1 MGSAAPGAGVL
12 SAGPGGAPP
21 APPLSVGA
29 TLRQWWPLAGGWVLM
44 TAELSVFSAIVARMP
59 DPTVQLAAWGVAFAV
74 STLVQ
79 APSTSLL
86 PAATALARDRAS
98 FAALARYG
106 AGILAV
112 LLALHALVA
121 LTPLYDVLVRGVMGV
136 PEQVASAARV
146 ALAMMLP
153 WSVGTGARRFLQG
166 AMIRLGNPR
175 VVMTGA
181 TLRLG
186 LGAAIMLAGA
196 AGGWL
201 PGSQLAAV
209 AIIAAV
215 VAELAYNLLSF
226 LLVSRRRLPGSDPM
240 AEALTFARFFGF
252 YAPLVL
258 MTVLTMVVQTLVT
271 VVLGRMPRP
280 LESLAVW
287 PVLFSLLVILQG
299 PALAFTEVV
308 ISLLDRPGAARL
320 LGRVAM
326 ASSAALTLL
335 LVVVAATPLS
345 RAWFGGVAGLAG
357 PLVDLAV
364 AGLWLGVLVPGLR
377 LLTSW
382 YQGVIIHAQRTR
394 AVLESVLVFLG
405 AGAAVLGAG
414 VAWGAVTGL
423 YVGVVGLT
431 VAMLAQAAWL
441 GYRAGGLLRRRA
453 VPAAVGGA
461 AP

>member
-1 MGSAAPGAGVL
+1 
-12 SAGPGGAPP
+12 
-21 APPLSVGA
+21 
-29 TLRQWWPLAGGWVLM
+29 M

-59 DPTVQLAAWGVAFAV
+59 DPTVQLAAWGVVFAV

-106 AGILAV
+106 AAILAA
-112 LLALHALVA
+112 LTLAHGLVA

-136 PEQVASAARV
+136 PEEVAAAARV
-146 ALAMMLP
+146 ALAIMLP
-153 WSVGTGARRFLQG
+153 WSFGTGARRFLQG
-166 AMIRLGNPR
+166 AMIRLGSPR
-175 VVMTGA
+175 VVMIGA

-186 LGAAIMLAGA
+186 LGAAVMLAGS

-201 PGSQLAAV
+201 PGAQLAAV

-215 VAELAYNLLSF
+215 LAELAYNLLTFALGPS
-226 LLVSRRRLPGSDPM
+226 RRLPAAHPRG
-240 AEALTFARFFGF
+240 AALTFPRFFGF

-271 VVLGRMPRP
+271 VVLGRMPLP
-280 LESLAVW
+280 LESLAAW
-287 PVLFSLLVILQG
+287 PVLFSLLIVLQG

-308 ISLLDRPGAARL
+308 ISLLDRPGAAPL
-320 LGRVAM
+320 LGRVAL
-326 ASSAALTLL
+326 AASAALTLL
-335 LVVVAATPLS
+335 LVVVAATPLA
-345 RAWFGGVAGLAG
+345 RLWFSGVAGLRG
-357 PLVDLAV
+357 PLVELAV
-364 AGLWLGVLVPGLR
+364 SGLWLGLLVPGLR

-405 AGAAVLGAG
+405 AGAVVLGAG
-414 VAWGAVTGL
+414 AAWGAVTGL

-441 GYRAGGLLRRRA
+441 GYRASGLLRRRA
-453 VPAAVGGA
+453 AAAAVGGA